1 MSYNSTEN
9 TIFYSDLEGKLSEL
23 ITTHQRFQE
32 LTDQTE
38 TMDSLMN
45 DIINKFEKT
54 NHIYATYTKIIGY
67 LESAC
72 AAAGIDAGQ
81 TLFRVCGFDL
91 INVKANRK
99 FSLGVFIIKFTDYYL
114 AIPVKM
120 PAGANYYGNDNT
132 VYIYKP
138 LLVESRFDGRKTL
151 DIPGMNGFVS
161 LYGKEPARLMTIDI
175 TTDQEE
181 ELSKSQIKK
190 LKTALTTAM
199 ISAENTMAAAAA
211 AANATTDTTA
221 TN

>member
-1 MSYNSTEN
+1 MSYNSTDN
-9 TIFYSDLEGKLSEL
+9 SIFYSDLESKLSEL
-23 ITTHQRFQE
+23 ITTHQRFQD

-38 TMDSLMN
+38 TTDGLMN
-45 DIINKFEKT
+45 NIINKFEKT
-54 NHIYATYTKIIGY
+54 SHIYATYTKIIGY
-67 LESAC
+67 LESGC

-138 LLVESRFDGRKTL
+138 LLVQSRFDGRKKISI
-151 DIPGMNGFVS
+151 DAIDGFTS
-161 LYGKEPARLMTIDI
+161 LYGKEPARLMKVYIS
-175 TTDQEE
+175 TDQEE
-181 ELSKSQIKK
+181 ELSKAQIKT

-199 ISAENTMAAAAA
+199 TNAEKTMAA